1 LIEIPMEQTFETR
14 LTARG
19 PKGAWVFLP
28 IPFNVEEVFGTK
40 TRVPVTG
47 TVNGSPF
54 RNHLLPEGDGTHAM
68 AFGKD
73 LQIATGAKAGDL
85 VSVKLTLDEA
95 ERTVDV
101 PAELQEALAADPA
114 AGAIFEALAYSHK
127 KEYAQWIA
135 EAKKPE
141 TRSTRIAKAL
151 EMLKAGKK
159 RLR

>member
-1 LIEIPMEQTFETR
+1 MEHSFEIR

-19 PKGAWVFLP
+19 PKGAWIFLP

-40 TRVPVTG
+40 SRVPVSG
-47 TVNGSPF
+47 TVDGSPF
-54 RNHLLPEGDGTHAM
+54 RNYLLPEGDGTHAM

-73 LQIATGAKAGDL
+73 LQIATGAKAGDV
-85 VSVKLTLDEA
+85 VSVKLRLDEV

-101 PAELQEALAADPA
+101 PPELKDALASDPA
-114 AGAIFEALAYSHK
+114 ARTIFATLAYSHK

-141 TRSTRIAKAL
+141 TRSVRVAKAL

-159 RLR
+159 RLK

>member
-1 LIEIPMEQTFETR
+1 MERSFEVRLI
-14 LTARG
+14 ARG
-19 PKGAWVFLP
+19 PKGAWIFVP

-40 TRVPVTG
+40 ARVPVRG
-47 TVNGSPF
+47 TVDGSPF
-54 RNHLLPEGDGTHAM
+54 RNYLLPEGDGTHAM

-73 LQIATGAKAGDL
+73 LQIATGAKAGDI
-85 VSVKLTLDEA
+85 VSVKLQLDEI
-95 ERTVDV
+95 ERIVDM
-101 PAELQEALAADPA
+101 PAELQEALAANPPA
-114 AGAIFEALAYSHK
+114 ALFFASLAYSHK

-141 TRSTRIAKAL
+141 TRATRIEKTL